1 MNAHRSLSVLGRS
14 LLQAVP
20 TVIGVVLLS
29 FFLLQAVPGDA
40 ADVIAAESG
49 SATETSMAALRSH
62 FGLDQPVLQQ
72 LGAYLR
78 DLATLNLGVSPRY
91 NLPVSELIFSR
102 LGNTVLLMGSA
113 LACALAA
120 GIALGA
126 VMAGFAGRWLDR
138 ALSLA
143 ALLLYS
149 TPGFWLGLM
158 AIILLSVKLGW
169 LPPGGVST
177 IGSSA
182 TGWAHVLDVARHLVL
197 PTLAL
202 TGFYVAIF
210 ARLTRASML
219 EVNRQDFVRTAHAK
233 GLTPRAV
240 ALRHVLRNALIP
252 VTTVAGLNVGTLLG
266 GAVVVETVFSWPGL
280 GRLAYESVMARDY
293 VVLLG
298 ILVLSSLLVIV
309 ANIVVDLLQS
319 VLDPRIRAR

>member
-1 MNAHRSLSVLGRS
+1 MNARTLRVLGRS

-49 SATETSMAALRSH
+49 SATEASMAALRTH

-72 LGAYLR
+72 LGDYLR
-78 DLATLNLGVSPRY
+78 NLATLNLGVSPRY
-91 NLPVSELIFSR
+91 NLPVSDLIFSR

-126 VMAGFAGRWLDR
+126 LMASFAGRWLDR

-177 IGSSA
+177 IGSGA
-182 TGWAHVLDVARHLVL
+182 TGVAHALDVARHLVL

-202 TGFYVAIF
+202 ASFYVAIF

-240 ALRHVLRNALIP
+240 SGPWP
-252 VTTVAGLNVGTLLG
+252 VSYTHLTLP
-266 GAVVVETVFSWPGL
+266 TS
-280 GRLAYESVMARDY
+280 D
-293 VVLLG
+293 
-298 ILVLSSLLVIV
+298 LV
-309 ANIVVDLLQS
+309 
-319 VLDPRIRAR
+319 

>member
-1 MNAHRSLSVLGRS
+1 MSARTLRVLGRS

-49 SATETSMAALRSH
+49 SATEASMAALRTH

-72 LGAYLR
+72 LGDYLR
-78 DLATLNLGVSPRY
+78 NLATLNLGVSPRY
-91 NLPVSELIFSR
+91 NLPVSDLIFSR

-113 LACALAA
+113 LACALVA

-126 VMAGFAGRWLDR
+126 LMASVAGRWLDR

-177 IGSSA
+177 IGSGA
-182 TGWAHVLDVARHLVL
+182 TGPAHALDVARHLVL

-202 TGFYVAIF
+202 ASFYVAIF

-280 GRLAYESVMARDY
+280 GRLAYDSVMGRDY

-309 ANIVVDLLQS
+309 ANILVDLLQT

>member
-1 MNAHRSLSVLGRS
+1 MTAHRSLSVVGRS

-29 FFLLQAVPGDA
+29 FFLLKAVPGDA

-49 SATETSMAALRSH
+49 SATEASMAALRSH
-62 FGLDQPVLQQ
+62 FGLDQPVLRQ
-72 LGAYLR
+72 LGTYLR

-113 LACALAA
+113 LAA

-126 VMAGFAGRWLDR
+126 VMASFAGRWLDR
-138 ALSLA
+138 VLSLA

-177 IGSSA
+177 IGSAA

-298 ILVLSSLLVIV
+298 ILVLSSLLVIL

-319 VLDPRIRAR
+319 VLDPRIRAH